1 QSVAGLLKDRL
12 PATVELS
19 VVAALMALLIGLPLG
34 VYTALNPKGVVSQGI
49 LAISLVGISL
59 PTFLIGI
66 LLILFMSVMLGWLPS
81 YGRGEVVQIGWWLS
95 GLLTLD
101 GWRHFVLPV
110 VTLRLFQLALL
121 RRLLSREI

>member
-1 QSVAGLLKDRL
+1 VL
-12 PATVELS
+12 
-19 VVAALMALLIGLPLG
+19 AALIALVVGLPLG
-34 VYTALNPKGVVSQGI
+34 VHTALHRNSVLSQAI
-49 LAISLVGISL
+49 LALSLVGISL

-66 LLILFMSVMLGWLPS
+66 LLILFMSVMLGWFPS
-81 YGRGEVVQIGWWLS
+81 YGRGEVVQIGWWSS
-95 GLLTLD
+95 GLFTLD